1 MFFSVSPFRKNS
13 EHHPTQSQRERER
26 ERERERFSKRERER
40 ERMSSS
46 EWSTTTIQGRCFR
59 TKTCWNLRNARRRG
73 NDAESKESKF
83 TFEDEEEMDT
93 SIKETVYFPSSLV
106 KFLIGRKGKTKNRL
120 ERETNCKIHV
130 TREKNDEVTISA
142 PDENAFES
150 CKTSLDVILENAKRL
165 SSFTHFI
172 SIPLNDNV
180 ISKNM
185 NKWKRKV
192 LRKCNEFDE
201 SVFVLSERFHLTLF
215 MLKLFSQKD
224 VNTVASILDRVVSEI
239 EQFDLKI
246 GGLEIMND
254 DPSSAD
260 VVYMNAFEIN
270 TETKL
275 HRCMLRLHE
284 ELEKA
289 GFVSR
294 EDKEQQRNYLCDGTY
309 SPKIHAT
316 VINSKYSRKNKKEKK
331 VALDVRD
338 LLKMEKHCTLGQAQV
353 SGLHLSKLSEFDR
366 ETKYYLCCH
375 LAKLKIPSTKID
387 DDENDDRGFWTE

>member
-1 MFFSVSPFRKNS
+1 M
-13 EHHPTQSQRERER
+13 
-26 ERERERFSKRERER
+26 
-40 ERMSSS
+40 
-46 EWSTTTIQGRCFR
+46 
-59 TKTCWNLRNARRRG
+59 CWNLRNPTSRPRRRR
-73 NDAESKESKF
+73 NDNAESKF
-83 TFEDEEEMDT
+83 VFEDEEEMDA

-106 KFLIGRKGKTKNRL
+106 KFLIGKKGKTKNRL
-120 ERETNCKIHV
+120 ERETNCKILV
-130 TREKNDEVTISA
+130 VREENDEVTIVA

-185 NKWKRKV
+185 NKWKQNV
-192 LRKCNEFDE
+192 LRKCNEFDK
-201 SVFVLSERFHLTLF
+201 SVFVLSERFHVTLF

-224 VNTVASILDRVVSEI
+224 ADTVASILDRVVSEI

-254 DPSSAD
+254 DPSAAN
-260 VVYMNAFEIN
+260 VVYMNACEIN

-289 GFVSR
+289 GFVSK

-316 VINSKYSRKNKKEKK
+316 VMNSKNSRKNKKKK
-331 VALDVRD
+331 
-338 LLKMEKHCTLGQAQV
+338 KGK
-353 SGLHLSKLSEFDR
+353 K
-366 ETKYYLCCH
+366 K
-375 LAKLKIPSTKID
+375 
-387 DDENDDRGFWTE
+387 